1 MNELNIDEVA
11 FLTNLLTSP
20 KFVKQTKN
28 LVSIQHRDCKNLC
41 DCFTSAEDIYLNRE
55 HFQEL
60 EMLERILKKLKEDEA
75 YNQ

>member
-11 FLTNLLTSP
+11 FLINLLTSP
-20 KFVKQTKN
+20 KFIKRTKE

-41 DCFTSAEDIYLNRE
+41 DCFTLVEDIYLNRE

-60 EMLERILKKLKEDEA
+60 EMLERILKKLKENEI
-75 YNQ
+75 YSQ